1 MAKQL
6 GQTPVAVMGS
16 RRLQDFLSDST
27 FTDCSQT
34 GGGGELNGK
43 HLGKEEAEVVDM
55 KDWTLGKNM

>member
-27 FTDCSQT
+27 FTDCRQG
-34 GGGGELNGK
+34 GGGGELNGN
-43 HLGKEEAEVVDM
+43 HLGKEEGEIVDM
-55 KDWTLGKNM
+55 KDWTLGKNI